1 MVVVRIHVEQH
12 QTERDVARLAI
23 LVPEEFQDDPIYAKP
38 SERQQDDAKAAKQ
51 ARRKHRASMAA
62 AAKANQDRRG
72 RDVQDESRP
81 TPKKARK

>member
-1 MVVVRIHVEQH
+1 VEQH